1 MATANVKPVNVPLP
15 GASTSS
21 LLGNLSIT
29 AEKNKQW
36 QRELLMERIRT
47 HSSQHKSFQ
56 ELSKSMRMGMLEK
69 RYPLDAVE
77 KSNLQKCLDNMQHC
91 IKVTSRQGLVERL
104 ESLSRQLSLKFS
116 DDTKALFIS
125 TDMFYL
131 EILLDSNGSLTDV
144 KVHHESKVEQQSC
157 SELVDCLNR
166 GDFADFTAQL
176 EGFSSIYQLNAESK
190 VKIKA
195 YDAMQAMETDLY
207 NIFQMQNFSK
217 DAQQVLQ
224 DSIVG
229 VVLKRRGGHP
239 MRLVYFVSPYDLISL
254 ETKSLQNLTLDT
266 LNNKNI
272 GFSVTVNLEASSANK
287 LQIQPTVTA
296 TKDPNTGLDMPVFAP
311 LNQMNSMLLPAT
323 FMLRLNRA
331 LPVCYTTLRSMG
343 LCSTIGNES
352 NALPS
357 SLETQNKPPIVAN
370 IMSLII
376 QTASDQQLKSSQKG
390 LFVCLPDQTHCYFF
404 TENKLMKSTLIH
416 SVPFTEPSQ
425 VPKILDFLKKMAL
438 FYTLLSSCVRPQSK
452 MGNDIDSTTILE
464 VNAISF
470 QQISVALQHPY
481 EESMATVEFDLRTGV
496 PQCSIYSISNN
507 YDLLSLKLSNIVQK
521 CLSIPVT
528 IRALLRFWDQ
538 ECRKMFQRSI
548 GGGSTNAGSMG
559 GGANTGGGGNMS
571 ANMPST
577 SHAAYGG
584 NFNISGGSND
594 PGGGGMGG
602 NMKMCGNIKMETA
615 GGQQRSQLQL
625 PTAGFLKFKG
635 GDLKQEDFHESPKS
649 QTLAVSATENVALL
663 FWANNFHNN
672 QLQQQQQ
679 KQILHTQQQQQQL
692 QQTYEQKIAADNEIA
707 DKYKNIW
714 KDKTPTLKNTVSIT
728 PINDVGSSGNILSGN
743 STTSSSTLDVKRTGG
758 IEIIPLTGQ
767 NNSTSG
773 VNNVAA
779 NSIAT
784 PTTITIT
791 PINAGVSSTPVGN
804 KEKKSSTSLGSSS
817 SSVLSSSSSSNK
829 RSLDMSDNQK
839 DKKRKKRR
847 DDSPMGP
854 PEKVFSRQN
863 SPAGSGEVAATAVV
877 RKFSS
882 PSSSPK
888 GSSGGMLASSVAGSS
903 LSARPSPKHSPVY
916 SSPKHNTAS
925 NSPKSPFGTHSP
937 KHGSSGKPSMS
948 TLKSATAASPKG
960 DKTNSSSNSSSSS
973 VLNTAA
979 LVRSLASG
987 SSSSSTA
994 NTVAAAAAAAAAA
1007 AMATLKSKDKLAP
1020 LNPAAINSAAVAAA
1034 AAVKSSMG
1042 VSSMQQLKSSMGS
1055 NLNHM
1060 SAAAAA
1066 GFGSANNPNSSL
1078 DLNTAMRKG
1087 VAAAVS
1093 LMTSTPTTVTVST
1106 ASTRSP
1112 QRASQE
1118 QQDKHKQAA
1127 TSTQPI
1133 GSSELQK
1140 LSSSNP
1146 MLNDSLN
1153 TSGGSS
1159 SSSSEYMVKS
1169 SQEGL
1174 KLTINKTSHKSS
1186 SSKTSSS
1193 LGNKSSQGSSFSSGS
1208 SSSSYNKKLHTGLKP
1223 GVNSGPASKKST
1235 SSLPSTSSKS
1245 SSSSSS
1251 STKHLFQK
1259 SNSSGSL
1266 STKLG
1271 SSNSSTNSTGY
1282 GLSKSHSTNSFSDMR
1297 RSSSKRSHS
1306 ASTSPALSTSHN
1318 YSSSASTSQPATR
1331 LDHHADMMKILQYA
1345 SPIMAASMEGF
1356 MKGLNSKFQI
1366 PKLSQRNNNPNS
1378 NTNTSTTNTIS
1389 TNSSSNAPTSTSMG
1403 STAATVTSTATG
1415 LVSVNKT
1422 KDLTLTSSSQFQY
1435 QSLQQQQQQL
1445 QQQHTQSSVSLHILQ
1460 TSSTTSSSTINAA
1473 TSSSSSSTSTSSIT
1487 KLKSSSA
1494 SSLSLSA
1501 STTTTTLDFLNAATK
1516 STNSTTTAV
1525 DDTLLASLAASK

>member
-1 MATANVKPVNVPLP
+1 MLTDTLV
-15 GASTSS
+15 
-21 LLGNLSIT
+21 LSI
-29 AEKNKQW
+29 KHF
-36 QRELLMERIRT
+36 R
-47 HSSQHKSFQ
+47 
-56 ELSKSMRMGMLEK
+56 
-69 RYPLDAVE
+69 
-77 KSNLQKCLDNMQHC
+77 
-91 IKVTSRQGLVERL
+91 
-104 ESLSRQLSLKFS
+104 
-116 DDTKALFIS
+116 
-125 TDMFYL
+125 
-131 EILLDSNGSLTDV
+131 
-144 KVHHESKVEQQSC
+144 
-157 SELVDCLNR
+157 
-166 GDFADFTAQL
+166 
-176 EGFSSIYQLNAESK
+176 SSIPINKFKYFL
-190 VKIKA
+190 
-195 YDAMQAMETDLY
+195 
-207 NIFQMQNFSK
+207 FS
-217 DAQQVLQ
+217 
-224 DSIVG
+224 
-229 VVLKRRGGHP
+229 
-239 MRLVYFVSPYDLISL
+239 FVSI
-254 ETKSLQNLTLDT
+254 
-266 LNNKNI
+266 
-272 GFSVTVNLEASSANK
+272 
-287 LQIQPTVTA
+287 
-296 TKDPNTGLDMPVFAP
+296 
-311 LNQMNSMLLPAT
+311 
-323 FMLRLNRA
+323 
-331 LPVCYTTLRSMG
+331 
-343 LCSTIGNES
+343 
-352 NALPS
+352 
-357 SLETQNKPPIVAN
+357 
-370 IMSLII
+370 
-376 QTASDQQLKSSQKG
+376 
-390 LFVCLPDQTHCYFF
+390 
-404 TENKLMKSTLIH
+404 
-416 SVPFTEPSQ
+416 
-425 VPKILDFLKKMAL
+425 
-438 FYTLLSSCVRPQSK
+438 
-452 MGNDIDSTTILE
+452 DIDSTTILE

-528 IRALLRFWDQ
+528 IRALLRFWEQ

-548 GGGSTNAGSMG
+548 GGVSTNAGSMG

-625 PTAGFLKFKG
+625 PSAGFLKFKG

-649 QTLAVSATENVALL
+649 QTLAVSATENVAVSLMQSNL
-663 FWANNFHNN
+663 EVNSLGLTLS
-672 QLQQQQQ
+672 QQQQQQQQ
-679 KQILHTQQQQQQL
+679 KQILHTQQQQLQQS

-743 STTSSSTLDVKRTGG
+743 PTTSSSTLDVKRTGG

-773 VNNVAA
+773 VNNAAA

-791 PINAGVSSTPVGN
+791 PINAGVSSTPMGN

-817 SSVLSSSSSSNK
+817 SSVLSSSSSSSK
-829 RSLDMSDNQK
+829 RSLDTSDGQK

-1007 AMATLKSKDKLAP
+1007 AMANLKNKDKIAT
-1020 LNPAAINSAAVAAA
+1020 LNPAAINTAAVAAAAA

-1042 VSSMQQLKSSMGS
+1042 VSSMQQLKSSIGGS
-1055 NLNHM
+1055 LNHM

-1078 DLNTAMRKG
+1078 ELNTAMRKG

-1093 LMTSTPTTVTVST
+1093 HVTV
-1106 ASTRSP
+1106 
-1112 QRASQE
+1112 
-1118 QQDKHKQAA
+1118 
-1127 TSTQPI
+1127 
-1133 GSSELQK
+1133 
-1140 LSSSNP
+1140 
-1146 MLNDSLN
+1146 
-1153 TSGGSS
+1153 
-1159 SSSSEYMVKS
+1159 
-1169 SQEGL
+1169 
-1174 KLTINKTSHKSS
+1174 
-1186 SSKTSSS
+1186 
-1193 LGNKSSQGSSFSSGS
+1193 
-1208 SSSSYNKKLHTGLKP
+1208 
-1223 GVNSGPASKKST
+1223 
-1235 SSLPSTSSKS
+1235 
-1245 SSSSSS
+1245 
-1251 STKHLFQK
+1251 
-1259 SNSSGSL
+1259 
-1266 STKLG
+1266 
-1271 SSNSSTNSTGY
+1271 
-1282 GLSKSHSTNSFSDMR
+1282 
-1297 RSSSKRSHS
+1297 
-1306 ASTSPALSTSHN
+1306 
-1318 YSSSASTSQPATR
+1318 
-1331 LDHHADMMKILQYA
+1331 
-1345 SPIMAASMEGF
+1345 
-1356 MKGLNSKFQI
+1356 
-1366 PKLSQRNNNPNS
+1366 
-1378 NTNTSTTNTIS
+1378 
-1389 TNSSSNAPTSTSMG
+1389 
-1403 STAATVTSTATG
+1403 
-1415 LVSVNKT
+1415 
-1422 KDLTLTSSSQFQY
+1422 
-1435 QSLQQQQQQL
+1435 
-1445 QQQHTQSSVSLHILQ
+1445 
-1460 TSSTTSSSTINAA
+1460 
-1473 TSSSSSSTSTSSIT
+1473 
-1487 KLKSSSA
+1487 
-1494 SSLSLSA
+1494 
-1501 STTTTTLDFLNAATK
+1501 
-1516 STNSTTTAV
+1516 
-1525 DDTLLASLAASK
+1525 